1 MSGEIE
7 SREIV
12 LVHAVDVRTVQRHLE
27 LRQQITILV
36 VLAEQTLHARVDED
50 LAIIQ
55 FLRGTDIRRIW
66 HVERRHFRIR
76 AGILVDQILAIP
88 RICRIGRQFGRNAV
102 DHRPVKIRTRQ
113 RSAEIV
119 IEHIHVI
126 LAVRQ
131 RIIGDIRDGMLAAGI
146 RKITGLRQETA
157 GLIGAGPHGWLAD
170 HIIKRRIRFQIIH
183 LDDGG
188 RLTGGEQCGTVIQ
201 QLNGI
206 AVQPI
211 PTILGI
217 RIRLVGSRM
226 RGGGLIV
233 GEQLTEIHQA
243 GYTSGGSAELDDLI
257 LHGVVVTA
265 ELGGQQHDVA
275 VGIHR
280 IIMMQNVVGSQI
292 FSSLPR
298 RFIATI

>member
-1 MSGEIE
+1 
-7 SREIV
+7 
-12 LVHAVDVRTVQRHLE
+12 
-27 LRQQITILV
+27 
-36 VLAEQTLHARVDED
+36 
-50 LAIIQ
+50 
-55 FLRGTDIRRIW
+55 
-66 HVERRHFRIR
+66 
-76 AGILVDQILAIP
+76 
-88 RICRIGRQFGRNAV
+88 
-102 DHRPVKIRTRQ
+102 
-113 RSAEIV
+113 
-119 IEHIHVI
+119 
-126 LAVRQ
+126 
-131 RIIGDIRDGMLAAGI
+131 MLAAGI

-243 GYTSGGSAELDDLI
+243 GYTSGGGAELDDLI

-292 FSSLPR
+292 VDLLQLAETVHRHHMMRGRGEPHETVIIEQQTVRTIVEHRNLTAQHAVRIVVEHEILFVGI
-298 RFIATI
+298 IAENRIQAAAQILT